1 MIRIEYTPEVIIQFI
16 LPNLKGKG
24 ESQLNQML
32 GKIKIYNSLSEIK
45 ITKNFNGYMEMV
57 GPFP

>member
-16 LPNLKGKG
+16 LPNFKGKG

-32 GKIKIYNSLSEIK
+32 GKIKIDHSLSEIK
-45 ITKNFNGYMEMV
+45 LSTNMRGYMEMV